1 MLSILIPVY
10 NYNIFP
16 LVKLLNEEAVNM
28 RINYEIL
35 CVDDAS
41 DNKEIQLE
49 NTKVQSINNC
59 SFEVLP
65 DNVGR
70 SKIRNILVQKAKFE
84 KLIFLDT
91 DVLPK
96 RKGFIK
102 TYLNSIGLN
111 DISFGGILYPEI
123 SDSLK
128 KSLHYKYG
136 KKREAL
142 SFKQRQNV
150 NDNSFTSANF
160 AIKKKLF
167 KNVKFNEIIKTY
179 GYEDVIFSKDLVSK
193 GYKIAQIDNPVVHY
207 GILKNNNDFIL
218 KEQESLETL
227 HKLYHNKTTDT
238 KNVKLIQYYILL
250 KRAGIINLYKNFFK
264 LIKKN
269 LLKNLRS
276 DKPSLLLFDL
286 YRLGYFCSIKN

>member
-10 NYNIFP
+10 NYDIFP

-49 NTKVQSINNC
+49 NIKVQSISNC

-70 SKIRNILVQKAKFE
+70 SKIRNILAQKAKFE
-84 KLIFLDT
+84 KLIFLDA

-96 RKGFIK
+96 PKGFIK
-102 TYLNSIGLN
+102 TYLNSIDLN

-160 AIKKKLF
+160 AIKKELF
-167 KNVKFNEIIKTY
+167 KNVKFNETIKTY
-179 GYEDVIFSKDLVSK
+179 GFEDVIFSKDLVNK
-193 GYKIAQIDNPVVHY
+193 GYKITQIDNPVVHY
-207 GILKNNNDFIL
+207 GILENNNDFIL

-227 HKLYHNKTTDT
+227 HKLYENKTTDT
-238 KNVKLIQYYILL
+238 KNVKLIRYYILL
-250 KRAGIINLYKNFFK
+250 KRVGIINLYRNFFK

-269 LLKNLRS
+269 LLNNLRS
-276 DKPSLLLFDL
+276 NKPSLLLFDL

>member
-10 NYNIFP
+10 NYNISP
-16 LVKLLNEEAVNM
+16 LVKLLNEEAVSM
-28 RINYEIL
+28 RINFEIL
-35 CVDDAS
+35 CIDDAS
-41 DNKEIQLE
+41 DNLEIQLE
-49 NTKVQSINNC
+49 NTKVQSFSHC
-59 SFEVLP
+59 FFEVLP

-84 KLIFLDT
+84 NLIFLDA
-91 DVLPK
+91 DVLPT

-102 TYLNSIGLN
+102 TYLNTIALN
-111 DISFGGILYPEI
+111 EVVFGGILYPII
-123 SDSLK
+123 SNSFI

-142 SFKQRQNV
+142 SFKQRQKA

-167 KNVKFNEIIKTY
+167 KNVKFNETIKTY

>member
-10 NYNIFP
+10 NYDIFP

-49 NTKVQSINNC
+49 NIKVQSISNC

-70 SKIRNILVQKAKFE
+70 SKIRNILAQKAKFE
-84 KLIFLDT
+84 KLIFLDA

-96 RKGFIK
+96 PKGFIK
-102 TYLNSIGLN
+102 TYLNSIDLN

-167 KNVKFNEIIKTY
+167 KNVKFNETIKTY
-179 GYEDVIFSKDLVSK
+179 GFEDVIFSKDLVNK
-193 GYKIAQIDNPVVHY
+193 GYKITQIDNPVVHY
-207 GILKNNNDFIL
+207 GILENNNDFIL

-227 HKLYHNKTTDT
+227 HKLYENKTTDT
-238 KNVKLIQYYILL
+238 KNVKLIRYYILL
-250 KRAGIINLYKNFFK
+250 KRVGIINLYQNFFK

-269 LLKNLRS
+269 LLNNLRS
-276 DKPSLLLFDL
+276 NKPSLLLFDL